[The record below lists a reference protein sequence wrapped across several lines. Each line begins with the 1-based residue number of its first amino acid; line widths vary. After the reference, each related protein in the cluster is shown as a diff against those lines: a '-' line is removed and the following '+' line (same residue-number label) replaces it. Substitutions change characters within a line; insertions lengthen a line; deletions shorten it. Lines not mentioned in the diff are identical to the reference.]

1 MDNMTSVKNRYQ
13 SLELQREVY
22 LERARESSKLTIPT
36 LIPEESTGSHTRFST
51 PYQGIGARGVNN
63 LSAKL
68 LLALLPPNA
77 PFFRLRI
84 QDFVIKELDQDES
97 MKTDIETGLGEIER
111 AIQTNIE
118 TSADRVAIFEALKH
132 LIVGG
137 NVLLYVADNGLRV
150 FHLDR
155 YVIRRDPMGN
165 VQEIITR
172 ETLSPRTLTPEVA
185 KLIAGQITEDEK
197 TIELFTY
204 VCRKGNKFEVYQ
216 EVKGIIIPS
225 SKGKFDVDKTPFIP
239 LRWNRIDGEDYG
251 RGFVEEYLGDLQ
263 SLEGL
268 TQAIVEG
275 SSASAKVLFMVAPNG
290 TTRASS
296 IAQSPNGAII
306 EGSAQDI
313 SVLQVNKFA
322 DFRIAYDTMQRIE
335 QRLQYAFL
343 LNASVQRNAER
354 VTAEEIR
361 FMAEELEDTLGG
373 TYAMLSQ
380 EFQLPFIQRKMS
392 IMQKNKE
399 LPELPKTVSP
409 QIVTGLEALGRG
421 NDKNKLVNFIQTL
434 GQFLGAEVVQ
444 KYVNIDDAISR
455 LATADGIDTKGLVK
469 TKEELMA
476 EEQQQ
481 MMAMQQQQAMSKG
494 IDVAG
499 NVAGNVDPNSL
510 DPQAIAEA
518 INQAT

>member
-1 MDNMTSVKNRYQ
+1 MNEDKSTVKNRYE
-13 SLELQREVY
+13 SLESQREVY
-22 LERARESSKLTIPT
+22 LERARECSKLTIPT
-36 LIPEESTGSHTRFST
+36 LIPEQSSGSHTRFPT

-68 LLALLPPNA
+68 LLALLPSNS

-84 QDFVIKELDQDES
+84 QDFVIKELEEDKAL
-97 MKTDIETGLGEIER
+97 KTDLETGLAEIER

-118 TSADRVAIFEALKH
+118 TSADRVAVFEALKH

-137 NVLLYVADNGLRV
+137 NVLLYVAKTGIRV

-155 YVIRRDPMGN
+155 YVISRDSMGN
-165 VQEIITR
+165 VLEIITR
-172 ETLSPRTLTPEVA
+172 ESLSPRTLTPEIA
-185 KLIAGQITEDEK
+185 SLIGGELTEDEK
-197 TIELFTY
+197 IIELFTY
-204 VCRKGNKFEVYQ
+204 VCRKKNKYYVHQ
-216 EVKGIIIPS
+216 EVKGIKIPS
-225 SKGKFDVDKTPFIP
+225 SVGTFDLDKTAYIP
-239 LRWNRIDGEDYG
+239 LRWNRIDGESYG

-343 LNASVQRNAER
+343 LNASVQRQAER

-361 FMAEELEDTLGG
+361 FMAQELEDTLGG
-373 TYAMLSQ
+373 VYAMLSQ
-380 EFQLPFIQRKMS
+380 EFQLPFIQRKMA
-392 IMQKNKE
+392 IMQKDKT
-399 LPELPKTVSP
+399 LPTLPKTVIP
-409 QIVTGLEALGRG
+409 QIVTGLEAIGRG
-421 NDKNKLVNFIQTL
+421 NDKNKLVGFIETL
-434 GQFLGAEVVQ
+434 GQFLGADVVQ
-444 KYVNIDDAISR
+444 KYVNIGDAIER

-469 TKEELMA
+469 TQEQLQA
-476 EEQQQ
+476 EQQQQ
-481 MMAMQQQQAMSKG
+481 MMAQQQQQAT
-494 IDVAG
+494 DVAG
-499 NVAGNVDPNSL
+499 NVAQSVGGKIDP
-510 DPQAIAEA
+510 AVVGEA
-518 INQAT
+518 IEQYQQ

>member
-1 MDNMTSVKNRYQ
+1 MNEMTSVKNRYQ

-36 LIPEESTGSHTRFST
+36 LIPEESTGSHSRFAT

-84 QDFVIKELDQDES
+84 QDFVIKDLEQNES

-111 AIQTNIE
+111 AVQTNIE
-118 TSADRVAIFEALKH
+118 TSADRVAVFEALKH

-137 NVLLYVADNGLRV
+137 NVLLYVAEEGLRV

-155 YVIRRDPMGN
+155 YVISRDPMGN

-172 ETLSPRTLTPEVA
+172 ETLSPRTLSPEIA
-185 KLIAGQITEDEK
+185 KLIGGQLEDDEK
-197 TIELFTY
+197 TLELFTY

-216 EVKGIIIPS
+216 EIKGVIIPS
-225 SKGKFDVDKTPFIP
+225 SRGTFPVDKSAYIP
-239 LRWNRIDGEDYG
+239 LRWNRIDGESYG

-343 LNASVQRNAER
+343 LNASVQRDAER

-380 EFQLPFIQRKMS
+380 EFQLPFIARKMA
-392 IMQKNKE
+392 IMQKKKE
-399 LPELPKTVSP
+399 LPVLPKTVIP

-469 TKEELMA
+469 SKEELQA

-481 MMAMQQQQAMSKG
+481 MMAMQQQQAMQKG

-499 NVAGNVDPNSL
+499 NVAGKVDPADI
-510 DPQAIAEA
+510 DPNAIADA
-518 INQAT
+518 IQQ